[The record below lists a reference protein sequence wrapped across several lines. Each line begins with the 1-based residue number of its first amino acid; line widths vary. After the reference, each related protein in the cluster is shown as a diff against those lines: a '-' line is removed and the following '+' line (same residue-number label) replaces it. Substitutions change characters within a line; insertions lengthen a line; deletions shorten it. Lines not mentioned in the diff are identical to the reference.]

1 LREDRED
8 VGLFTRLV
16 LEIVGSIR
24 RLKGGVVEDE
34 KTPTTSEAE
43 EVEGHLLRDRP
54 GTERPGTEAQDEG
67 PEVEGHSLRDR
78 PGTERPGTEAND
90 EGPDVELHGLTERP
104 GTERPGTE

>member
-1 LREDRED
+1 LREVRED

-43 EVEGHLLRDRP
+43 DVEAHLLRDRPGQERPDMEASSEEPEVEGHLLRDRP
-54 GTERPGTEAQDEG
+54 GQERPDM
-67 PEVEGHSLRDR
+67 
-78 PGTERPGTEAND
+78 EAND
-90 EGPDVELHGLTERP
+90 EGPDVEGHTLSERP
-104 GTERPGTE
+104 GSE